1 MRIALI
7 ALHFAEYS
15 YRLASALAR
24 QHPVL
29 LVVEDDCFR
38 RELDLE
44 ADAPPPE
51 NLLILR
57 VRHGRSPL
65 SVLRNANAIRRA
77 ISAFRPD
84 VVHLQESILDY
95 LIVTLPWLRGYPLL
109 LTIHYPVLHSG
120 ESPLRGLRMRYHLY
134 RWLLRRTCVAA
145 IAHGDLLRR
154 EVETLLPRLR
164 GRVFAIPHGPLGAIS
179 AQPDFEWE
187 PGCLLFFGRIQPYKG
202 LPYFIEAVQRLAAQG
217 LHVKGVIAGRG
228 GDLDRYRPEI
238 EASGLFEIHEG
249 FIPKERVPEVFR
261 RAQVVVLPY
270 TDGTQSGVAGLAMAY
285 ARPVVA
291 SRVGSIPEMVR
302 EGENGLLVRPMDS
315 LALAAAIRRLVTAPE
330 YAQALGLTAWH
341 LAQGELSWPAI
352 AERTAAAYGETLRL
366 AGRKPS
372 C

>member
-1 MRIALI
+1 
-7 ALHFAEYS
+7 
-15 YRLASALAR
+15 
-24 QHPVL
+24 
-29 LVVEDDCFR
+29 VVEEDCFR
-38 RELDLE
+38 RELGQE
-44 ADAPPPE
+44 ADGPPPE

-65 SVLRNANAIRRA
+65 AVLRNANAIRRA

-84 VVHLQESILDY
+84 LVHLQESLWDY
-95 LIVTLPWLRGYPLL
+95 LLATLPWLRSYPLV
-109 LTIHYPVLHSG
+109 LTIHDPVLHSG
-120 ESPLRGLRMRYHLY
+120 ESHLRGLRKRYHLY
-134 RWLLRRTCVAA
+134 RWLLRRTCNTA

-154 EVETLLPRLR
+154 EVEALLPRLR

-179 AQPDFEWE
+179 AQPDFGWE
-187 PGCLLFFGRIQPYKG
+187 PGCLLFFGRIQAYKG
-202 LPYFIEAVQRLAAQG
+202 LAYFIEAVQRLADEG
-217 LHVKGVIAGRG
+217 LCVKGLIAGRG
-228 GDLDRYRPEI
+228 GDLDRYRSEI
-238 EASGLFEIHEG
+238 ESSGLFEIHEG
-249 FIPKERVPEVFR
+249 YIPKERVPEVFR

-302 EGENGLLVRPMDS
+302 EGENGLLVPPMDS
-315 LALAAAIRRLVTAPE
+315 AALAVAIRRLVTAPE
-330 YAQALGLTAWH
+330 YAQALGLAAWH

-352 AERTAAAYGETLRL
+352 AERSAAAYGETLRL